1 MHDGDPYENVME
13 VWNEIM
19 NGTSSA
25 LQEPN

>member
-19 NGTSSA
+19 NGKSSA
-25 LQEPN
+25 LQELN